1 MSKYIEVQNR
11 LSQILERADVGDRVS
26 RNIDLFLMALVV
38 VNIISITLESVPHI
52 YADHKNLF
60 IWIEI
65 ISVGIFTV
73 EYLCRVWVA
82 PRQISGPYGFAG
94 ACKARVKYMLS
105 FSGLV
110 DLFSI
115 LPFYLRA
122 FFPYLDLR
130 ILRALRLLRILKLS
144 HYNSAME
151 DLFDAIFEERRSFYA
166 ASYLF
171 AILFILSSTLMYFAE
186 HETHPTG
193 FQSIPDSMYWA
204 LITLTTVGYG
214 DITPIT
220 VAGKLIAVGSAILGV
235 IVVALITGIV
245 ASAFNAQMERRNIIF
260 EDQVRKALLDGIL
273 DHTEQSGPR
282 AAAQRIWYEQTPSRC
297 AHSPSAKHAR
307 KEITRPNDAP
317 ACGAAAKHNLE
328 TQAMK
333 PILISLLIMICATA
347 SRAQE
352 APSCPDRGTDPQAF
366 CLPGT
371 TWDPQTQ
378 SCVGLA

>member
-1 MSKYIEVQNR
+1 MSKYQEVQNR
-11 LSQILERADVGDRVS
+11 LNQILERADVGDRVS
-26 RNIDLFLMALVV
+26 RRIDLFLTALVIA
-38 VNIISITLESVPHI
+38 NIISITLESVTHI
-52 YADHKNLF
+52 YAEYKTLF
-60 IWIEI
+60 TWIEI

-82 PRQISGPYGFAG
+82 PSKISGPCSFAD
-94 ACKARVKYMLS
+94 ACKARAKYMLS

-110 DLFSI
+110 DLLSI

-151 DLFDAIFEERRSFYA
+151 DLFEAINEERRSFYA

-186 HETHPTG
+186 YRTHPTG

-245 ASAFNAQMERRNIIF
+245 ASSFNAQLERRNIIF

-273 DHTEQSGPR
+273 DHTEKADLERLRKQFGMTKRR
-282 AAAQRIWYEQTPSRC
+282 ADALIHQVQNMR
-297 AHSPSAKHAR
+297 AK
-307 KEITRPNDAP
+307 K
-317 ACGAAAKHNLE
+317 
-328 TQAMK
+328 
-333 PILISLLIMICATA
+333 
-347 SRAQE
+347 
-352 APSCPDRGTDPQAF
+352 
-366 CLPGT
+366 
-371 TWDPQTQ
+371 
-378 SCVGLA
+378 

>member
-1 MSKYIEVQNR
+1 MSKYREVQNR
-11 LSQILERADVGDRVS
+11 LNQILERADVGDRVS
-26 RNIDLFLMALVV
+26 RSIDLFLTALVII
-38 VNIISITLESVPHI
+38 NIISITLESVPRF
-52 YADHKNLF
+52 YSAYKTLF

-82 PRQISGPYGFAG
+82 PSKISGPRSFVG
-94 ACKARVKYMLS
+94 ACKARAKYMLS

-110 DLFSI
+110 DLLSI

-151 DLFDAIFEERRSFYA
+151 DLFEAINEEKRSFYA

-171 AILFILSSTLMYFAE
+171 AILFILSSTLIYFAE
-186 HETHPTG
+186 YRTHPTG

-245 ASAFNAQMERRNIIF
+245 ASSFNAQMERRNIIF

-273 DHTEQSGPR
+273 DHSEKADLERLRKQFGMTKRRADALIHQVQSMR
-282 AAAQRIWYEQTPSRC
+282 A
-297 AHSPSAKHAR
+297 K
-307 KEITRPNDAP
+307 K
-317 ACGAAAKHNLE
+317 
-328 TQAMK
+328 
-333 PILISLLIMICATA
+333 
-347 SRAQE
+347 
-352 APSCPDRGTDPQAF
+352 
-366 CLPGT
+366 
-371 TWDPQTQ
+371 
-378 SCVGLA
+378 

>member
-1 MSKYIEVQNR
+1 MSKYQEVQNR
-11 LSQILERADVGDRVS
+11 LNQILERADVGDRVS
-26 RNIDLFLMALVV
+26 RRIDLFLTALVI

-52 YADHKNLF
+52 YAEYKTLF
-60 IWIEI
+60 TWIEI

-82 PRQISGPYGFAG
+82 PSKISRQCSFAD
-94 ACKARVKYMLS
+94 ACKARAKYMLS

-110 DLFSI
+110 DLLSI

-151 DLFDAIFEERRSFYA
+151 DLFEAINEERRSFYA

-186 HETHPTG
+186 YRTHPTG

-245 ASAFNAQMERRNIIF
+245 ASSFNAQLERRNIIF

-273 DHTEQSGPR
+273 DHTEKADLERLRKQFGMTKRR
-282 AAAQRIWYEQTPSRC
+282 ADALIHQVQNMR
-297 AHSPSAKHAR
+297 AK
-307 KEITRPNDAP
+307 K
-317 ACGAAAKHNLE
+317 
-328 TQAMK
+328 
-333 PILISLLIMICATA
+333 
-347 SRAQE
+347 
-352 APSCPDRGTDPQAF
+352 
-366 CLPGT
+366 
-371 TWDPQTQ
+371 
-378 SCVGLA
+378 

>member
-38 VNIISITLESVPHI
+38 VNIISITLESVPQI
-52 YADHKNLF
+52 YADHKKLF

-65 ISVGIFTV
+65 ISVGIFTI

-82 PRQISGPYGFAG
+82 PTKISGPRNFAS
-94 ACKARVKYMLS
+94 ACKSRAKYMLS

-110 DLFSI
+110 DLLSI
-115 LPFYLRA
+115 LPFYLRS
-122 FFPYLDLR
+122 FFPFLDLR

-151 DLFDAIFEERRSFYA
+151 DLFEAIFEERRSFYA

-186 HETHPTG
+186 YRTHPTG

-220 VAGKLIAVGSAILGV
+220 VTGKLIAVGSAILGV
-235 IVVALITGIV
+235 IVVAIITGIV
-245 ASAFNAQMERRNIIF
+245 ASSFNAQMERRNIIF

-273 DHTEQSGPR
+273 DYAEKADLERLRKQFGMSKRRADALIDQVQSMR
-282 AAAQRIWYEQTPSRC
+282 VN
-297 AHSPSAKHAR
+297 K
-307 KEITRPNDAP
+307 
-317 ACGAAAKHNLE
+317 
-328 TQAMK
+328 
-333 PILISLLIMICATA
+333 
-347 SRAQE
+347 
-352 APSCPDRGTDPQAF
+352 
-366 CLPGT
+366 
-371 TWDPQTQ
+371 
-378 SCVGLA
+378 

>member
-38 VNIISITLESVPHI
+38 VNIISITLESVPQI
-52 YADHKNLF
+52 YADHKKLF

-110 DLFSI
+110 ELLSI

-151 DLFDAIFEERRSFYA
+151 DLFEAIHEEKRSFYA

-186 HETHPTG
+186 YRTHPTG

-235 IVVALITGIV
+235 IVVAIITGIV
-245 ASAFNAQMERRNIIF
+245 ASSFNAQMERRNIIF

-273 DHTEQSGPR
+273 DYAEKADLERLRKQFGMSKRRADALIDQVQSMR
-282 AAAQRIWYEQTPSRC
+282 VN
-297 AHSPSAKHAR
+297 K
-307 KEITRPNDAP
+307 
-317 ACGAAAKHNLE
+317 
-328 TQAMK
+328 
-333 PILISLLIMICATA
+333 
-347 SRAQE
+347 
-352 APSCPDRGTDPQAF
+352 
-366 CLPGT
+366 
-371 TWDPQTQ
+371 
-378 SCVGLA
+378 

>member
-1 MSKYIEVQNR
+1 MSKYLAVQNR
-11 LSQILERADVGDRVS
+11 LNQILERADFGDRVS
-26 RNIDLFLMALVV
+26 RSTDMFFTALVI
-38 VNIISITLESVPHI
+38 VNIISITLESVPWI
-52 YADHKNLF
+52 YAAHKSLF
-60 IWIEI
+60 TWIEI
-65 ISVGIFTV
+65 ISVGIFTI

-82 PRQISGPYGFAG
+82 PTKISGPRNFAS
-94 ACKARVKYMLS
+94 ACKSRAKYVLS
-105 FSGLV
+105 FSGIV
-110 DLFSI
+110 DLLSI
-115 LPFYLRA
+115 LPFYLRS
-122 FFPYLDLR
+122 FFPFLDLR

-151 DLFDAIFEERRSFYA
+151 DLFEAIFEERRSFYA

-186 HETHPTG
+186 YRTHPTG

-273 DHTEQSGPR
+273 DHSEKADLERLRKQFGMTKRR
-282 AAAQRIWYEQTPSRC
+282 ADALIHQVQNMR
-297 AHSPSAKHAR
+297 AK
-307 KEITRPNDAP
+307 K
-317 ACGAAAKHNLE
+317 
-328 TQAMK
+328 
-333 PILISLLIMICATA
+333 
-347 SRAQE
+347 
-352 APSCPDRGTDPQAF
+352 
-366 CLPGT
+366 
-371 TWDPQTQ
+371 
-378 SCVGLA
+378 

>member
-1 MSKYIEVQNR
+1 MSKYREVQNR
-11 LSQILERADVGDRVS
+11 LNQILERADVGDRVS
-26 RNIDLFLMALVV
+26 RSIDLFLTALVII
-38 VNIISITLESVPHI
+38 NIISITLESVPQF
-52 YADHKNLF
+52 YAAYKLLF

-82 PRQISGPYGFAG
+82 PSKVPGPYSFAV
-94 ACKARVKYMLS
+94 ACKARAKYMLS

-110 DLFSI
+110 DLLSI

-151 DLFDAIFEERRSFYA
+151 DLFEAINEEKRSFYA

-186 HETHPTG
+186 YRTHPTG

-235 IVVALITGIV
+235 IVVALVTGIV
-245 ASAFNAQMERRNIIF
+245 ASSFNSQMERRNIIF

-273 DHTEQSGPR
+273 DHTEKADLER
-282 AAAQRIWYEQTPSRC
+282 L
-297 AHSPSAKHAR
+297 R
-307 KEITRPNDAP
+307 KEFGMTKRRADALINQVQSMR
-317 ACGAAAKHNLE
+317 AK
-328 TQAMK
+328 K
-333 PILISLLIMICATA
+333 
-347 SRAQE
+347 
-352 APSCPDRGTDPQAF
+352 
-366 CLPGT
+366 
-371 TWDPQTQ
+371 
-378 SCVGLA
+378 

>member
-1 MSKYIEVQNR
+1 MSKYQEVQNR
-11 LSQILERADVGDRVS
+11 LNQILERADVGDRVS
-26 RNIDLFLMALVV
+26 RRIDLFLTALVIA
-38 VNIISITLESVPHI
+38 NIISITLESVPHI
-52 YADHKNLF
+52 YAEYKTLF
-60 IWIEI
+60 TWIEI

-82 PRQISGPYGFAG
+82 PSKISGSSSFAG
-94 ACKARVKYMLS
+94 ACKARAKYMLS

-110 DLFSI
+110 DLLSI

-151 DLFDAIFEERRSFYA
+151 DLFEAINEERRSFYA

-186 HETHPTG
+186 YRTHPSG

-245 ASAFNAQMERRNIIF
+245 ASSFNAQLERRNIIF

-273 DHTEQSGPR
+273 DHTEKADLERLRKQFGMTKRR
-282 AAAQRIWYEQTPSRC
+282 ADALIHQVQNMR
-297 AHSPSAKHAR
+297 AK
-307 KEITRPNDAP
+307 K
-317 ACGAAAKHNLE
+317 
-328 TQAMK
+328 
-333 PILISLLIMICATA
+333 
-347 SRAQE
+347 
-352 APSCPDRGTDPQAF
+352 
-366 CLPGT
+366 
-371 TWDPQTQ
+371 
-378 SCVGLA
+378 